1 MARQEGTLAP
11 GLRARL
17 ALAFAGALFA
27 AAPARAQ
34 QPPPTPEDLADRARI
49 RFGPFYLQTW
59 MMVTNA
65 GLDTNVFND
74 SEEPKEDYTFTLT
87 PGLDGGMRAG
97 VARLNVRAATDY
109 VWYRI
114 YKSEQGVDGATR
126 LQFELRGA
134 WLRPFVV
141 AEWVN
146 TRSRPGYEIDA
157 RAERNTPSYE
167 GGVDVRIASRTW
179 IVLAYR
185 QGKTQFL
192 AGEVYQ
198 NVALDQALNNTTKT
212 ANAGLR
218 LDVSPLT
225 SLTLSA
231 QLQRV
236 RFDSAAIRD
245 NDNYAFLSTLDFS
258 PDALLTGRASV
269 GYRSLQA
276 QAAGAPDYRG
286 VVANVNLNWTAL
298 SSTSLGFGVE
308 RDVAYSFEVLYPY
321 YLQNGVNASVTQRL
335 VGSLEAAARGRH
347 AWLDYQV
354 LENAALQRS
363 DRVTSY
369 GGGIGYRFGDQT
381 RLGLDVEQVE
391 RHSDLPDR
399 QYRGLRVFGSVR
411 YGF

>member
-1 MARQEGTLAP
+1 MVSSQDALARRP
-11 GLRARL
+11 RVML
-17 ALAFAGALFA
+17 ALALAGALLA

-59 MMVTNA
+59 MMITNA
-65 GLDTNVFND
+65 GLDTNVFNNF
-74 SEEPKEDYTFTLT
+74 EEPKEDYTFTLT

-97 VARLNVRAATDY
+97 VARLNVRVVTDY
-109 VWYRI
+109 VWYRT

-134 WLRPFVV
+134 WLRPFVA

-198 NVALDQALNNTTKT
+198 SVALDQALNNTTKT

-218 LDVSPLT
+218 FDLSPLT
-225 SLTLSA
+225 TLTLST

-236 RFDSAAIRD
+236 RFDQAVVRD
-245 NDNYAFLSTLDFS
+245 NDNYAFLSTIDLS
-258 PDALLTGRASV
+258 PDALLNGRASV
-269 GYRSLQA
+269 GYRNLQA
-276 QAAGAPDYRG
+276 QASGVSDYRG
-286 VVANVNLNWTAL
+286 VVANAILSWTAL

-308 RDVAYSFEVLYPY
+308 RDVAYSFEEIYPY

-335 VGSLEAAARGRH
+335 VGSLEAAVRGRR
-347 AWLDYQV
+347 AWLDYEV
-354 LENAALQRS
+354 IENAAPRRS
-363 DRVTSY
+363 DQITSY
-369 GGGIGYRFGDQT
+369 GGGIGYRFGDRT

-391 RHSDLPDR
+391 RHSDLSER
-399 QYRGLRVFGSVR
+399 EYRGLRVFGSFR
-411 YGF
+411 YGL